1 MDLQLHNKV
10 IIITGGLKGIGGGIT
25 LSLARE
31 GAIPVIISRS
41 NDRKFEEQLC
51 SITKQYK
58 IYIVFEIFV
67 LKYIITT
74 NSNGYICILS

>member
-58 IYIVFEIFV
+58 IYKNV
-67 LKYIITT
+67 LAQIMQIK
-74 NSNGYICILS
+74 NICITPKLR